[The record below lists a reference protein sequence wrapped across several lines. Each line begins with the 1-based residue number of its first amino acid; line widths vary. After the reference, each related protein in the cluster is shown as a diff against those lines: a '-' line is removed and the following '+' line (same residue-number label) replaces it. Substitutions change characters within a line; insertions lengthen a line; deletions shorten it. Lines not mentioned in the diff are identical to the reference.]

1 MLQKGYP
8 KLNEMNKFH
17 EENCCDLEVNM
28 YDWVSNNRMLFL
40 QAILESNKVEL
51 ITLMRATKKWLTS
64 DSP

>member
-1 MLQKGYP
+1 MLP

-17 EENCCDLEVNM
+17 EENCYDLEVNM

-51 ITLMRATKKWLTS
+51 ITLMRAIK
-64 DSP
+64 